1 MCAIKTNKMKRTITL
16 LLLLLSLTCSHA
28 MLFRSYQVEEGLSH
42 SSVWAVMEDSRGYM
56 WFGTNDGLN
65 RFDGSKF
72 KVFRRRNGDEKTIG
86 NNFIHCIFEDRFGNF
101 LVGTKEG
108 LYSYNRQTETFT
120 HISLD
125 GKSRDDD
132 KTSIHAI
139 ISDANGDIW
148 VGCFGQ
154 GLYHLNRNLK
164 VVRHYMKELPCQF
177 ITSLAHDMSGNIWI
191 GTDRAGLFSLNMA
204 NGRCKSAAIP
214 DSNIQTIYCDCRN
227 TLWVGTS
234 RRGLFHYRFRENV
247 VNHISGASPVSA
259 NIYNVKS
266 ITPFGR
272 YELVMGSEMG
282 LVKVN
287 TLTEQMTMFND
298 GLSYDNL
305 QDNSIFSIAKDHE
318 GGLWLGTYFSG
329 VSYWSPYVNKFSYFT
344 GQSGI
349 SGDIS
354 FVQGFAEVPDGRVF
368 MATRNSGLKVYN
380 PATRTV
386 SACGVNLKTNNVQ
399 TLLSDGQNL
408 LVSNYDSGVAV
419 VDSRSMAVT
428 KWLTTADGLCDNIVT
443 SMLKSTDGSVYLGT
457 NQGVNILKDGRLYSL
472 KKMAGYPVKDIA
484 EDYNG
489 SIWFACHKYG
499 LICLSIDGKYKSY
512 LHDNNDAKSL
522 MVNNVNCVL
531 QDSKGNVWAGTEGGG
546 LGILNPQSGK
556 FNKIFTEGTGFVS
569 DIIYSIVEDRM
580 GNIWVTTG
588 KGMVR
593 ITPGKY
599 QVHKFNYI
607 EKPLHLH
614 YTAGGALLSHNGMMY
629 IGGSTGFVS
638 FNPQNIRENNIRP
651 RVFITSF
658 YIDGIEMHPGMDDSP
673 LECGISDAKEI
684 ELESDQS
691 SFSFDV
697 SCMSFLAPSQNRI
710 LYKLEGFDEHWNEI
724 TGDDGHISYMNI
736 LSGDYTLY
744 VKGMNNDGVE
754 GKVVKLSITIN
765 RPFLLSNFMLLLYVM
780 IISWLVW
787 YIVCNYRNHLKSE
800 NKEKMYRFSMDKEK
814 ELYDS
819 KIGFFTNIAHEIRT
833 PLSLITAPLN
843 TIIASGDGSEKTKK
857 NLSIIQNNVKRLLEL
872 INQLLDFRKVEAHKV
887 QLNFKSCNVS
897 EKVDTICS
905 RYKEFANM
913 HKLSLNVEKPEEA
926 VFCNLDEEAFDKMLG
941 NLLSNAIK
949 FANKEIKVTLW
960 SEPSKLNVS
969 VTDDG
974 PGIKKDDQNKIFE
987 SFYQIDDHGKHP
999 GTGLGLP
1006 LAKNLAMMHQGDV
1019 TVESEYG
1026 HGTTFLLTIGM
1037 NLEGAPSEETVEA
1050 VQFTEDPS
1058 AIDEVNNDSRPTVL
1072 IVEDNDELR
1081 SYIIDNMDDSYHMLE
1096 AENGIK
1102 ALEVLEKED
1111 IDIIVSDVMMPE
1123 MDGLELCRAVR
1134 SNSAY
1139 SHLPFIILSAKTD
1152 VSTKIDLLNIGAN
1165 AYMEKPF
1172 SLEQLRA
1179 QIASIL
1185 ENRDRIRENFILSPL
1200 EYYKKTQHHEDETE
1214 KENAEFVEKLNQIIL
1229 DNLSNSDFNIDE
1241 LAKRF
1246 YMSRSNFHKKV
1257 KRVTGKTPNDY
1268 IKIIRLNKSAEL
1280 LATEKYQVVEVC
1292 YMVGF
1297 NTPSYFSKCFQD
1309 YFHILPNEYIKNN

>member
-1 MCAIKTNKMKRTITL
+1 
-16 LLLLLSLTCSHA
+16 
-28 MLFRSYQVEEGLSH
+28 
-42 SSVWAVMEDSRGYM
+42 
-56 WFGTNDGLN
+56 
-65 RFDGSKF
+65 
-72 KVFRRRNGDEKTIG
+72 
-86 NNFIHCIFEDRFGNF
+86 
-101 LVGTKEG
+101 
-108 LYSYNRQTETFT
+108 
-120 HISLD
+120 
-125 GKSRDDD
+125 
-132 KTSIHAI
+132 
-139 ISDANGDIW
+139 
-148 VGCFGQ
+148 
-154 GLYHLNRNLK
+154 
-164 VVRHYMKELPCQF
+164 
-177 ITSLAHDMSGNIWI
+177 
-191 GTDRAGLFSLNMA
+191 
-204 NGRCKSAAIP
+204 
-214 DSNIQTIYCDCRN
+214 
-227 TLWVGTS
+227 
-234 RRGLFHYRFRENV
+234 
-247 VNHISGASPVSA
+247 
-259 NIYNVKS
+259 
-266 ITPFGR
+266 
-272 YELVMGSEMG
+272 
-282 LVKVN
+282 
-287 TLTEQMTMFND
+287 
-298 GLSYDNL
+298 
-305 QDNSIFSIAKDHE
+305 
-318 GGLWLGTYFSG
+318 
-329 VSYWSPYVNKFSYFT
+329 
-344 GQSGI
+344 
-349 SGDIS
+349 
-354 FVQGFAEVPDGRVF
+354 
-368 MATRNSGLKVYN
+368 
-380 PATRTV
+380 
-386 SACGVNLKTNNVQ
+386 
-399 TLLSDGQNL
+399 
-408 LVSNYDSGVAV
+408 
-419 VDSRSMAVT
+419 
-428 KWLTTADGLCDNIVT
+428 
-443 SMLKSTDGSVYLGT
+443 
-457 NQGVNILKDGRLYSL
+457 
-472 KKMAGYPVKDIA
+472 
-484 EDYNG
+484 
-489 SIWFACHKYG
+489 
-499 LICLSIDGKYKSY
+499 
-512 LHDNNDAKSL
+512 
-522 MVNNVNCVL
+522 
-531 QDSKGNVWAGTEGGG
+531 
-546 LGILNPQSGK
+546 
-556 FNKIFTEGTGFVS
+556 
-569 DIIYSIVEDRM
+569 
-580 GNIWVTTG
+580 
-588 KGMVR
+588 
-593 ITPGKY
+593 
-599 QVHKFNYI
+599 
-607 EKPLHLH
+607 
-614 YTAGGALLSHNGMMY
+614 
-629 IGGSTGFVS
+629 
-638 FNPQNIRENNIRP
+638 
-651 RVFITSF
+651 
-658 YIDGIEMHPGMDDSP
+658 MDDSP

-736 LSGDYTLY
+736 PSGDYTLY

-814 ELYDS
+814 EQYDS

-897 EKVDTICS
+897 EKVDTIIS

-1081 SYIIDNMDDSYHMLE
+1081 SYIIDNMDDSCHMLE

-1229 DNLSNSDFNIDE
+1229 DNLSNSDYNIDE